1 MKIMHFLKNAKSLF
15 ALSIGI
21 MLVSCGPKV
30 KTDKK
35 VAVDMDSFSSYAF
48 LPNQDTIKTSS
59 YDNKAVNE
67 KVIGYINDQME
78 ELNYRLDREQPDLLV
93 YYHLMMDEATA
104 VNSIP
109 VYTNYSYYRPG
120 YYVGPYYRD
129 FAYNNYYTIPRLS
142 GEHIQQVPYKEGTL
156 VIDLI
161 DRRTTEIIW
170 RGTAKDV
177 ISPGDLDAEIGTYVN
192 AIFEA
197 FPK

>member
-1 MKIMHFLKNAKSLF
+1 MDFLKNAKFLF
-15 ALSIGI
+15 TLSIAI
-21 MLVSCGPKV
+21 MIASCGPKV
-30 KTDKK
+30 NTDKR

-48 LPNQDTIKTSS
+48 LPNQDTIKTSN
-59 YDNKAVNE
+59 YDNKLVNE
-67 KVIGYINDQME
+67 MVIGYINDEMTDQD
-78 ELNYRLDREQPDLLV
+78 YRLDREQPDLLV

-104 VNSIP
+104 VNSVP

-142 GEHIQQVPYKEGTL
+142 GEHIKQVSYKEGTL

-161 DRRTTEIIW
+161 DRRTKEIIW
-170 RGTAKDV
+170 RGTANDV
-177 ISPGDLDAEIGTYVN
+177 ISPGDLDAEIRSYVN
-192 AIFEA
+192 AIFEK